1 MPRRVLLLSDLH
13 FEPRYSPHVR
23 PACKCASEHVHE
35 PSCRHTHPASTLG
48 QIGCD
53 TSPAL
58 MSKSLAAAA
67 AAVPDAALVL
77 LGGDLAWHGSKSR
90 DETLAVF
97 VNVSAQIAN
106 AFPTSVRSCAAIGN
120 NDVYPDYAVDPSNST
135 YYRAQAAAISTMCEL
150 PADAATNLA
159 GRGFFARELEPG
171 FVIVALNTDVY
182 SIESKVR
189 AETAADPLGQ
199 FEWLEA
205 QLAAAEDAG
214 SEVWVVGHIPPA
226 LDSHERLPMWQEP
239 YAARYWKLVVR
250 YSAIIS
256 AQLYGHLHTDAYR
269 LFDGDASPAA
279 GAPPLILLPS
289 ISPIFKSNPA
299 FAVLELP
306 DPTAGAARRFLPS
319 SLTVHY
325 LDLRD
330 GDAAEFVPEYSTSD
344 YGFSALTDANYRDL
358 TASFEDSA
366 DLQVVTTRS
375 VGDDN
380 AGVKVVAT
388 SNAGDASFARF
399 FDRFKAQNK
408 MDYARPSCDAP
419 PAFFTDCRECV
430 GGCKAAFICLLRHG
444 LTAADHK
451 ACLDAIPA
459 PPLAA
464 VARPPDGAIAYAVV
478 GAVLVVLT
486 FFAVAVVLRRRRRRA
501 PASAL
506 ASADAT
512 RADSSSGSDNST
524 YVEMQSS

>member
-1 MPRRVLLLSDLH
+1 M
-13 FEPRYSPHVR
+13 
-23 PACKCASEHVHE
+23 
-35 PSCRHTHPASTLG
+35 
-48 QIGCD
+48 
-53 TSPAL
+53 
-58 MSKSLAAAA
+58 
-67 AAVPDAALVL
+67 
-77 LGGDLAWHGSKSR
+77 
-90 DETLAVF
+90 
-97 VNVSAQIAN
+97 
-106 AFPTSVRSCAAIGN
+106 
-120 NDVYPDYAVDPSNST
+120 
-135 YYRAQAAAISTMCEL
+135 
-150 PADAATNLA
+150 
-159 GRGFFARELEPG
+159 
-171 FVIVALNTDVY
+171 
-182 SIESKVR
+182 
-189 AETAADPLGQ
+189 
-199 FEWLEA
+199 
-205 QLAAAEDAG
+205 
-214 SEVWVVGHIPPA
+214 
-226 LDSHERLPMWQEP
+226 
-239 YAARYWKLVVR
+239 
-250 YSAIIS
+250 
-256 AQLYGHLHTDAYR
+256 
-269 LFDGDASPAA
+269 
-279 GAPPLILLPS
+279 
-289 ISPIFKSNPA
+289 
-299 FAVLELP
+299 
-306 DPTAGAARRFLPS
+306 
-319 SLTVHY
+319 HY

-366 DLQVVTTRS
+366 DLQVVTRRT

-388 SNAGDASFARF
+388 STAGDASFARF

-486 FFAVAVVLRRRRRRA
+486 FFAVAVVFRRRRRRA

-524 YVEMQSS
+524 YVEMQAS

>member
-1 MPRRVLLLSDLH
+1 
-13 FEPRYSPHVR
+13 
-23 PACKCASEHVHE
+23 
-35 PSCRHTHPASTLG
+35 
-48 QIGCD
+48 
-53 TSPAL
+53 
-58 MSKSLAAAA
+58 
-67 AAVPDAALVL
+67 
-77 LGGDLAWHGSKSR
+77 
-90 DETLAVF
+90 
-97 VNVSAQIAN
+97 
-106 AFPTSVRSCAAIGN
+106 
-120 NDVYPDYAVDPSNST
+120 
-135 YYRAQAAAISTMCEL
+135 MCEL

-366 DLQVVTTRS
+366 DLQVVTRRT

-524 YVEMQSS
+524 YVEMQAS